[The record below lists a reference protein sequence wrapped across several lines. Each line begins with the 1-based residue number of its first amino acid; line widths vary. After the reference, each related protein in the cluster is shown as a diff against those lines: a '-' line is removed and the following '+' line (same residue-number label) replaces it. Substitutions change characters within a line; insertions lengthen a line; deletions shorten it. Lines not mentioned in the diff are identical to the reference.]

1 MPPSRTPLIFPELPR
16 EQPVVRRGDRAIRCR
31 GSARNRSCD
40 RASKAA
46 GLGRRGST
54 SIARSRVRL
63 ADGDDRCRRPRYHP
77 PTTAGVRRGAASPM
91 RHLSPRSVPL
101 PMPLTRGAHSHK
113 SAHVRALAASGSER
127 DSLCVPH
134 ALLCLVVFL

>member
-40 RASKAA
+40 QASKAA

-54 SIARSRVRL
+54 SIAGSRVRL
-63 ADGDDRCRRPRYHP
+63 ADGDDRCRRRYHP
-77 PTTAGVRRGAASPM
+77 PATAGVRRGVASPM

-101 PMPLTRGAHSHK
+101 SMPLTRGAHSHK
-113 SAHVRALAASGSER
+113 SARVRALATSGSER
-127 DSLCVPH
+127 DSLPH
-134 ALLCLVVFL
+134 ALFCLVVFL